1 MSDIIFEKIKQAN
14 EKYSLFPERAKILV
28 ALSGG
33 ADSVTLL
40 LALKEYFPELELFAC
55 HVNHMLRAEEA
66 DRDSLFAKELCGR
79 LGIPIEILKT
89 DVAKAA
95 KEKSLSTELCA
106 REIRYGFFEK
116 VCKKY
121 GITLVATAH
130 TASDCAETV
139 LFNLAR
145 GSTLPGLC
153 GIPPKR
159 NLCDGIEIIR
169 PLIFVSR
176 DEIEEYLNERNE
188 KYVTDSTN
196 LSDGYTRN
204 FVRHNVVPLMKKV
217 NPSFENTIKNTCVS
231 LRSAYDFID
240 KYAKDNL
247 TDDVERL
254 KDFDD
259 CILNQIIVKLYK
271 KSTNSSLIEN
281 VHVEKIAS
289 AVKDGN
295 LSKQTCEICLPGKI
309 SAFVSGGKL
318 YFDKTVRDK
327 EKPAPYCEK
336 LSCGINFTENKRFAV
351 VLSDGKNVVSDAELV
366 KALENY
372 KLFDSADLNLQKIDA
387 GALIMRS
394 RLPGD
399 SIRTCKMTKRL
410 KSLLSEKEFTQDLRD
425 SLPLICAEDGI
436 IYVPGVC
443 VRDGYKGKSEPCL
456 NIRVYSL
463 STL

>member
-1 MSDIIFEKIKQAN
+1 MSDIIFEKIKEAN
-14 EKYSLFPERAKILV
+14 EKYSLFGPRSKILV

-40 LALKEYFPELELFAC
+40 LSLKEYFPDLTLYAC
-55 HVNHMLRAEEA
+55 HVNHMLRAKEA
-66 DRDSLFAKELCGR
+66 DRDSLFVKDLCER
-79 LGIPIEILKT
+79 LNIPLEILKT

-106 REIRYGFFEK
+106 REIRYEFFEK
-116 VCKKY
+116 VCGKY
-121 GITLVATAH
+121 GLSLVATAH

-159 NLCDGIEIIR
+159 TLCEGVEIIR
-169 PLIFVSR
+169 PLIFASR
-176 DEIEEYLNERNE
+176 EEIEEYLNERNE
-188 KYVTDSTN
+188 KFVTDSTN
-196 LSDGYTRN
+196 LSDGYSRN

-217 NPSFENTIKNTCVS
+217 NPSFENSIKNTCVS
-231 LRSAYDFID
+231 LRSAYGFID
-240 KYAKDNL
+240 KYAQDNL

-254 KDFDD
+254 KEFDD

-289 AVKDGN
+289 AVKDGKN
-295 LSKQTCEICLPGKI
+295 SKQTYEICLPGKI
-309 SAFVSGGKL
+309 SAFISGGKL
-318 YFDKTVRDK
+318 YFDKTVRKK
-327 EKPAPYCEK
+327 EKPAPFCEK
-336 LSCGINFTENKRFAV
+336 LRYGINFTADKRFAV
-351 VLSDGKNVVSDAELV
+351 VVSGSENGIPDEKLSEAPQKYE
-366 KALENY
+366 
-372 KLFDSADLNLQKIDA
+372 LFDSAELDLQKIDLKS
-387 GALIMRS
+387 LIMRS

-410 KSLLSEKEFTQDLRD
+410 KSLLSEKEFPEDLRD
-425 SLPLICAEDGI
+425 SLPLICTLDGI
-436 IYVPGVC
+436 IYVPGVA
-443 VRDGYKGKSEPCL
+443 VRDGYKGNPKSRL
-456 NIRVYSL
+456 SIRVYSL